1 MKVILLDNNLGDLG
15 QQVDVKAGYARNF
28 LIPNGKAAP
37 ATKRNVEYYEARRA
51 ALEAK
56 LAKMQ
61 AAAEARSAKI
71 SELGSITI
79 ISKAGSEGK
88 LFGSIGTR
96 NIAKVIT
103 AAGINVT
110 KSEVRLPNGVLRTTG
125 DHDVNIQ
132 VDSKVSAVL
141 RVVVIAE

>member
-1 MKVILLDNNLGDLG
+1 MKVILLDNNFGDLG
-15 QQVDVKAGYARNF
+15 KQVDVKAGYARNF
-28 LIPNGKAAP
+28 LIPNGKATQ
-37 ATKRNVEYYEARRA
+37 ATKGNVEYYKARCA
-51 ALEAK
+51 ELEAK

-61 AAAEARSAKI
+61 AVAEARAAKI
-71 SELGSITI
+71 NELGSITI
-79 ISKAGSEGK
+79 VSKAGSEGK

-96 NIAKVIT
+96 NIAKVIA

-132 VDSKVSAVL
+132 VHSRVSAVL
-141 RVVVIAE
+141 HVIVVAE